1 VITQRVGKVG
11 GEYIVASWNKKLSR
25 QEIAKMRKA
34 GDYSYIN
41 KGLFKQVFDADG
53 DPLFTRD
60 KKGNAYFVYKAINAL
75 GDSFRANEFYTSA
88 KQSIID
94 NGMMKVNEVTD
105 AQIVAAFE
113 STKPKPSTSPSSNV
127 LFTKEGGKYR
137 LADGN
142 LYDADQINAEMLLAM
157 GYSEQRAGQII
168 NIKCK
173 G

>member
-1 VITQRVGKVG
+1 
-11 GEYIVASWNKKLSR
+11 
-25 QEIAKMRKA
+25 MRKA

-53 DPLFTRD
+53 DPLITTD
-60 KKGNAYFVYKAINAL
+60 KKKNQYFVYKAINAL
-75 GDSFRANEFYTSA
+75 GDSFRANEFYAYA

-94 NGMMKVNEVTD
+94 NGMMKVSNEVMD
-105 AQIVAAFE
+105 AQVVAVFQ
-113 STKPKPSTSPSSNV
+113 STKPVPSSSPSSNV
-127 LFTKEGGKYR
+127 LFTKEKDKYR
-137 LADGN
+137 LADGK
-142 LYDADQINAEMLLAM
+142 LYDADQINAEMLIAM

>member
-1 VITQRVGKVG
+1 
-11 GEYIVASWNKKLSR
+11 
-25 QEIAKMRKA
+25 MRKA

-53 DPLFTRD
+53 DPLITTD
-60 KKGNAYFVYKAINAL
+60 KKKNQYFVYKAINAL
-75 GDSFRANEFYTSA
+75 GDSFRANEFYASA

-94 NGMMKVNEVTD
+94 NGMMKVSNEVMD
-105 AQIVAAFE
+105 AQVVAAFE
-113 STKPKPSTSPSSNV
+113 QTKPTPSTSPSSNI
-127 LFTKEGGKYR
+127 LFTKEKGKYR
-137 LADGN
+137 LADGQ

>member
-1 VITQRVGKVG
+1 
-11 GEYIVASWNKKLSR
+11 
-25 QEIAKMRKA
+25 
-34 GDYSYIN
+34 
-41 KGLFKQVFDADG
+41 
-53 DPLFTRD
+53 
-60 KKGNAYFVYKAINAL
+60 
-75 GDSFRANEFYTSA
+75 
-88 KQSIID
+88 
-94 NGMMKVNEVTD
+94 
-105 AQIVAAFE
+105 
-113 STKPKPSTSPSSNV
+113 V